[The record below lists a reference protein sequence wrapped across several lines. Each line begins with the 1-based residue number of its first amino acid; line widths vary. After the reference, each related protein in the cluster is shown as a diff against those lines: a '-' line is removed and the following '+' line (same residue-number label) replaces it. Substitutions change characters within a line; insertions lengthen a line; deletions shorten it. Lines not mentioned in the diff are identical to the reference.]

1 MPIKLTDSSEEMGE
15 AGVLKG
21 LLWCPRKQNP
31 YSYFYLVPHFFCPQ
45 AFFIIFIAI
54 TRTAPWIAWSFSWDK
69 LCWQQ
74 ESQLKSWYLLT
85 GLAPGCILAHRSSAN
100 CFLECCL
107 PTWQSLVCIVYL
119 NTTLKP
125 SARTIGQAHNDLLH
139 FGLLPLLL
147 SQRNAF

>member
-1 MPIKLTDSSEEMGE
+1 MPVKLTDSPEETGE
-15 AGVLKG
+15 AGVLRG

-31 YSYFYLVPHFFCPQ
+31 CSYFYLVPHFFCPQ
-45 AFFIIFIAI
+45 AFFIIFTAI
-54 TRTAPWIAWSFSWDK
+54 TRTAPWIVWSFPWDK

-85 GLAPGCILAHRSSAN
+85 GLAPGCILAHGSFAN
-100 CFLECCL
+100 WFLKRCL
-107 PTWQSLVCIVYL
+107 PTLQGLVCIVYP
-119 NTTLKP
+119 NPTLKP
-125 SARTIGQAHNDLLH
+125 SARTVRQAHNDFLR